1 MKAFRVV
8 ALGALLLIGGAISAR
23 AQEGATQQ
31 GQAGRRPS
39 PLLENMMLTDAQ
51 KAKIASIHQKYQ
63 PELRAIM
70 ESAGGDRTEVRRQR
84 AALLDKMQPEIRA
97 VLTADQQPIFDRNV
111 AEARARIAQ
120 MTR

>member
-70 ESAGGDRTEVRRQR
+70 ESAGGDRTEARRQR